1 MQSHKFTI
9 GKCYIFKRGLS
20 IPQKNVNSLLF
31 APQLV
36 PSMQIPSNG
45 ILVGYTVE
53 DVLYLPKDWR
63 SWILD
68 ITLNKKRERG
78 IHVEPY
84 EKEIEEG
91 KQIYFHLMN
100 LTNSPVDIIPNE
112 EIFSI
117 DIEKVIKE
125 ERKTKRSESNSNSN
139 SNLTN

>member
-20 IPQKNVNSLLF
+20 IPQSNSNSLLF
-31 APQLV
+31 SPQLV
-36 PSMQIPSNG
+36 PAMQIPSNG
-45 ILVGYTVE
+45 VLVGYTAE
-53 DVLYLPKDWR
+53 DVLYLPRDWR
-63 SWILD
+63 SWVLD

-78 IHVEPY
+78 IHVECY

-100 LTNSPVDIIPNE
+100 LTNSPVDIHPHE

-117 DIEKVIKE
+117 DIEKVLKE
-125 ERKTKRSESNSNSN
+125 EKKSKKREES
-139 SNLTN
+139 